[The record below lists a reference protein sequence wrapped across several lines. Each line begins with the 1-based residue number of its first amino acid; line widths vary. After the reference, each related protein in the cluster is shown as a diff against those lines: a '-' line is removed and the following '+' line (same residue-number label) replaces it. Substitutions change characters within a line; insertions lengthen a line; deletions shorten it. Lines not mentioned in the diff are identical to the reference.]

1 MGPNWNDIVNAAAD
15 MGVEPCALN
24 AVVVVESSGSGIL
37 PSGKPKILFEPHVF
51 WKELTKRGY
60 RPDHLLKRED
70 VRAIHGDISDI
81 LYKSWRPRAY
91 GPGGE
96 HQHDRLNRAKEINEE
111 AAICSASW
119 GLFQIMGF
127 NHKLCGHASVYELV
141 REMERGYAGQF
152 AALKS
157 FLINTKLLAKLKSKN
172 WKAFARGY
180 NGPSF
185 EQNAYDLKL
194 NRVYLDCLERHKT

>member
-1 MGPNWNDIVNAAAD
+1 MGLTWNDILNAAND
-15 MGVEPCALN
+15 MDVEPCALS
-24 AVVVVESSGSGIL
+24 AVVTVESSGSGFL
-37 PSGKPKILFEPHVF
+37 PSGKLKILFEPHVF
-51 WKELTKRGY
+51 WKELTKRSYKPGN
-60 RPDHLLKRED
+60 LLERED
-70 VRAIHGDISDI
+70 VRAAHGDISDI
-81 LYKSWRPRAY
+81 LYAKWKPRAY

-96 HQHDRLNRAKEINEE
+96 HQHKRLERAKKINEE
-111 AAICSASW
+111 AALCSASW
-119 GLFQIMGF
+119 GLFQVMGF
-127 NHKLCGHASVYELV
+127 NHKLCGHTSVYDLV

-157 FLINTKLLAKLKSKN
+157 FLVNTKLLAKLKSKN

-194 NRVYLDCLERHKT
+194 NRAYLDCLERHKT